1 MEEKDKK
8 SFIILINSDATILG
22 TTVYNSVYKSK
33 IPLIIVKDLYS
44 RYVTSKNSY
53 DDFTLLFEELYNFI
67 LVDENFYN
75 QYNGTVLIPEKTVLY
90 VRKTNDNKYVV
101 EENIRQYFS
110 HLFTILEPVVQ
121 YTMMDFQDTYLTLTY
136 DDFDHSNDIS
146 IV

>member
-1 MEEKDKK
+1 MEYIQVTE
-8 SFIILINSDATILG
+8 SFFIKNNFKQYGPNILN
-22 TTVYNSVYKSK
+22 
-33 IPLIIVKDLYS
+33 IVKDLYN

-53 DDFTLLFEELYNFI
+53 DEFTQLFNESYFFI

-101 EENIRQYFS
+101 EEKYRQYFS
-110 HLFTILEPVVQ
+110 HLFTILEPIVQ

-146 IV
+146 IA

>member
-1 MEEKDKK
+1 MEYIQVTE
-8 SFIILINSDATILG
+8 SFFIKNNFKQYGPNILN
-22 TTVYNSVYKSK
+22 
-33 IPLIIVKDLYS
+33 IVKDLYN

-53 DDFTLLFEELYNFI
+53 DEFTQLFNESYFFI

-101 EENIRQYFS
+101 EEKYRQYFS

-146 IV
+146 IA

>member
-1 MEEKDKK
+1 MEHIQVTE
-8 SFIILINSDATILG
+8 SFFVKNNFKYDEPNMLF
-22 TTVYNSVYKSK
+22 
-33 IPLIIVKDLYS
+33 IVKDLYS

>member
-1 MEEKDKK
+1 MDYIQVTE
-8 SFIILINSDATILG
+8 SFFVKNNFKHKESNVL
-22 TTVYNSVYKSK
+22 Y
-33 IPLIIVKDLYS
+33 IVKDLYN

-53 DDFTLLFEELYNFI
+53 DDFTLLFQELYNFI

-121 YTMMDFQDTYLTLTY
+121 YTMMDFQDTYLYLTY
-136 DDFDHSNDIS
+136 DDFDHSNDI
-146 IV
+146 I

>member
-1 MEEKDKK
+1 MEYIQVTE
-8 SFIILINSDATILG
+8 SFFVKNNFKYDEPNMLF
-22 TTVYNSVYKSK
+22 
-33 IPLIIVKDLYS
+33 IVKDLYG
-44 RYVTSKNSY
+44 RYATSKNSY

-75 QYNGTVLIPEKTVLY
+75 QYNSTVLIPEKTVLY

-136 DDFDHSNDIS
+136 DDFDHSSDI
-146 IV
+146 V

>member
-1 MEEKDKK
+1 MDYIQVTESFFTINNFKREEPNM
-8 SFIILINSDATILG
+8 L
-22 TTVYNSVYKSK
+22 Y
-33 IPLIIVKDLYS
+33 IVKDLS
-44 RYVTSKNSY
+44 GRYVTSKNSY
-53 DDFTLLFEELYNFI
+53 DDFTSLFEELYNFI

-121 YTMMDFQDTYLTLTY
+121 YTMMDFQDTYLDLTY
-136 DDFDHSNDIS
+136 DDFDHSNG

>member
-1 MEEKDKK
+1 MEYIQVTE
-8 SFIILINSDATILG
+8 SFFIKNNFKQYGPNILN
-22 TTVYNSVYKSK
+22 
-33 IPLIIVKDLYS
+33 IVKDLYN

-53 DDFTLLFEELYNFI
+53 DEFTQLFNESYFFI

-101 EENIRQYFS
+101 EEKYRQYFS
-110 HLFTILEPVVQ
+110 HLFTMLEPVVQ

-146 IV
+146 IA

>member
-1 MEEKDKK
+1 MSQYIQVVEKFYVKNNH
-8 SFIILINSDATILG
+8 FTIEPNVL
-22 TTVYNSVYKSK
+22 N
-33 IPLIIVKDLYS
+33 IVKDLYY
-44 RYVTSKNSY
+44 RYVTSSNSY
-53 DDFTLLFEELYNFI
+53 IEFTQLFNELYNFV

-101 EENIRQYFS
+101 EEKYRQYFS
-110 HLFTILEPVVQ
+110 HLFTMLEPLVQ

-146 IV
+146 IA

>member
-1 MEEKDKK
+1 MEYIQVTE
-8 SFIILINSDATILG
+8 SFFVKNNFKYDEPNMLF
-22 TTVYNSVYKSK
+22 
-33 IPLIIVKDLYS
+33 IVKDLYG
-44 RYVTSKNSY
+44 RYATSKNSY

-136 DDFDHSNDIS
+136 DDFDHSNDI
-146 IV
+146 V

>member
-1 MEEKDKK
+1 MDYIQVTESFFVKNNFKHEE
-8 SFIILINSDATILG
+8 SNVL
-22 TTVYNSVYKSK
+22 Y
-33 IPLIIVKDLYS
+33 IVKDLYD

-67 LVDENFYN
+67 LVDEKFYN
-75 QYNGTVLIPEKTVLY
+75 QYNGTFLIPEKTVLY

-121 YTMMDFQDTYLTLTY
+121 YTMMDFQDTYLDLTY
-136 DDFDHSNDIS
+136 NDFDHSNDI
-146 IV
+146 I